1 MEDEPE
7 SGAPA
12 AGTSGDGEKK
22 TGATKWESGVTR
34 GPANQIGVTKW
45 SDVVG
50 STLKRGKANP
60 LSEQSAPTI
69 GTKVG
74 NTTYKTFWGETIE
87 IPNENFKVVL
97 WDPTIN
103 RLDSFGGL
111 NPNGKWEVTRG
122 GKTIE
127 REAPLEGYLRKIFP
141 DGTIATIT
149 DLKTNKKYNSILSLR
164 DLKAKMVANNLGGTS
179 VESSGPENYQW
190 IPKYAY
196 LHYPQPNGG
205 GTPEPFMGIARATI
219 SGDYDDFAKTK
230 YTKED
235 ELKRYFDRKS
245 YSGKDVPKGMNPNL
259 YDEYLYKR
267 EQILK
272 GENKNHPALMAELDK
287 QYMSPLG
294 EGGVPEFSYGI
305 DPASREMFMKMKT
318 LFDQK
323 YEPKIGALQDRL
335 ANMVSY
341 DISGFPVYD
350 ANYDEVN
357 EQLNQLMVKRNQ
369 EYELLRLTWGY
380 DYWKPSVLG
389 KAFDEW
395 WDKWGTLVQI
405 VGNIA
410 LVAASGGIAGLF
422 RGVAAGAIRALAPT
436 VADVTFNALVG
447 AYQVNRGQD
456 SEALISFI
464 CAFLPVAKYGFNI
477 GKVSQESA
485 TKLAIKIRNGGDILN
500 SKESLSNFIVLLN
513 EEERYIF
520 RNLMSLPKEEIQK
533 GFDMI
538 LKDIKDVAAKEG
550 LKITKTSFK
559 TWGKPFLKELGL
571 EFGVPAVAQI
581 SNALT
586 GFIVDSTPMVTWTP
600 ESLENS
606 RKIIEGALQQ
616 IKGGT
621 IEETQV
627 KQLAV
632 TNAVFNNEQLKNELK
647 DTKTYQ
653 EAQEN
658 IIQTIEQTAK
668 DKGSQNLEDLKE
680 EILEDPEIT
689 AKLRRYK
696 EIREKKLAE
705 KKVNNQT
712 SEPAVDNKQ

>member
-74 NTTYKTFWGETIE
+74 KTTYKTFWGETIE

-103 RLDSFGGL
+103 RLDSFGGV
-111 NPNGKWEVTRG
+111 NANGKWEVTRG

-127 REAPLEGYLRKIFP
+127 REAPFEGYLRKIFP

-179 VESSGPENYQW
+179 VEGSGPENYQW

-305 DPASREMFMKMKT
+305 DPRSRQAFMAMKT
-318 LFDQK
+318 KFDQK
-323 YEPKIGALQDRL
+323 YEPQIGALQDRL

-341 DISGFPVYD
+341 D
-350 ANYDEVN
+350 
-357 EQLNQLMVKRNQ
+357 
-369 EYELLRLTWGY
+369 
-380 DYWKPSVLG
+380 
-389 KAFDEW
+389 
-395 WDKWGTLVQI
+395 
-405 VGNIA
+405 
-410 LVAASGGIAGLF
+410 
-422 RGVAAGAIRALAPT
+422 
-436 VADVTFNALVG
+436 
-447 AYQVNRGQD
+447 
-456 SEALISFI
+456 
-464 CAFLPVAKYGFNI
+464 
-477 GKVSQESA
+477 
-485 TKLAIKIRNGGDILN
+485 
-500 SKESLSNFIVLLN
+500 
-513 EEERYIF
+513 
-520 RNLMSLPKEEIQK
+520 
-533 GFDMI
+533 
-538 LKDIKDVAAKEG
+538 
-550 LKITKTSFK
+550 KITF
-559 TWGKPFLKELGL
+559 
-571 EFGVPAVAQI
+571 
-581 SNALT
+581 
-586 GFIVDSTPMVTWTP
+586 
-600 ESLENS
+600 
-606 RKIIEGALQQ
+606 
-616 IKGGT
+616 
-621 IEETQV
+621 
-627 KQLAV
+627 
-632 TNAVFNNEQLKNELK
+632 
-647 DTKTYQ
+647 
-653 EAQEN
+653 
-658 IIQTIEQTAK
+658 
-668 DKGSQNLEDLKE
+668 
-680 EILEDPEIT
+680 
-689 AKLRRYK
+689 
-696 EIREKKLAE
+696 
-705 KKVNNQT
+705 
-712 SEPAVDNKQ
+712 